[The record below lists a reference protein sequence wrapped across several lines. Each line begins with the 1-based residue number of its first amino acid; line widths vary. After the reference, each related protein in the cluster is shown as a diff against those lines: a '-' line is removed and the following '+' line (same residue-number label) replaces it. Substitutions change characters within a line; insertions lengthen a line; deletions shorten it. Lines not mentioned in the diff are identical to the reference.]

1 MQRFD
6 TALSA
11 RPSRIES
18 QLSEDAMTKWSCVA
32 GVLAAVSLHAC
43 AVEKKPPAVESG
55 KAVVQ
60 AYIDA
65 WNKRDSV
72 AIDTLLGPDA
82 IHEDFAQNFRGRGSD
97 AIVKFMRAHVAVQP
111 DFKLQVTNSIEE
123 GRYVALEWTW
133 TGTYTGPD
141 PTGKPVTNRRISG
154 TGASYVEL
162 EKGKI
167 KRFSDYFDLAS
178 FFR

>member
-1 MQRFD
+1 
-6 TALSA
+6 
-11 RPSRIES
+11 
-18 QLSEDAMTKWSCVA
+18 MTKWSHVA

-43 AVEKKPPAVESG
+43 AVEKKPPVVDSG

-65 WNKRDSV
+65 WNRHDSV
-72 AIDTLLGPDA
+72 AIDTLLAPDA
-82 IHEDFAQNFRGRGSD
+82 IHEDFAQNFRGRGSA
-97 AIVKFMRAHVAVQP
+97 AIVKFMQGHVAVQP
-111 DFKLQVTNSIEE
+111 DFKWQVTNSIEQ

-154 TGASYVEL
+154 RGASFAEL
-162 EKGKI
+162 ENRRI
-167 KRFSDYFDLAS
+167 RRISDYLDLAS

>member
-1 MQRFD
+1 
-6 TALSA
+6 
-11 RPSRIES
+11 
-18 QLSEDAMTKWSCVA
+18 MTKWSYVA
-32 GVLAAVSLHAC
+32 GALAAVSLHAC
-43 AVEKKPPAVESG
+43 AVEKKPPVIDSG

-65 WNKRDSV
+65 WNRHDSV
-72 AIDTLLGPDA
+72 AIDTLLAPDA
-82 IHEDFAQNFRGRGSD
+82 IHEDFAQNFRGRGSA
-97 AIVKFMRAHVAVQP
+97 AIVKFMRGHVAVQP
-111 DFKLQVTNSIEE
+111 DFKWQVTNSIEE

-154 TGASYVEL
+154 RGASFVEL
-162 EKGKI
+162 EKRKI
-167 KRFSDYFDLAS
+167 KRVSDYLDLAS

>member
-1 MQRFD
+1 
-6 TALSA
+6 
-11 RPSRIES
+11 
-18 QLSEDAMTKWSCVA
+18 MTKWSYVA

-43 AVEKKPPAVESG
+43 AVEKKPPVVDSG

-65 WNKRDSV
+65 WNKHDSV
-72 AIDTLLGPDA
+72 AIDTLLAPDA
-82 IHEDFAQNFRGRGSD
+82 IHEDFAQNFRGRGSA
-97 AIVKFMRAHVAVQP
+97 AIVNFMRGHVTVQP
-111 DFKLQVTNSIEE
+111 DFKWQVTNSIEE

-154 TGASYVEL
+154 RGASVAEL
-162 EKGKI
+162 EKRKI
-167 KRFSDYFDLAS
+167 KRITDYLDLAS

>member
-1 MQRFD
+1 M
-6 TALSA
+6 A
-11 RPSRIES
+11 
-18 QLSEDAMTKWSCVA
+18 KWSYVA
-32 GVLAAVSLHAC
+32 GILAAVSLHGC
-43 AVEKKPPAVESG
+43 AVEKQPPVVDSG

-65 WNKRDSV
+65 WNKHDSV
-72 AIDTLLGPDA
+72 AIDTLLAPDA
-82 IHEDFAQNFRGRGSD
+82 IHEDFAQNFRGRGSA
-97 AIVKFMRAHVAVQP
+97 AIVNFMRGHVAVQP
-111 DFKLQVTNSIEE
+111 DFKWQVTNSIEE

-154 TGASYVEL
+154 RGASVAEL
-162 EKGKI
+162 EKRKI
-167 KRFSDYFDLAS
+167 KRISDYLDLAS

>member
-1 MQRFD
+1 
-6 TALSA
+6 
-11 RPSRIES
+11 
-18 QLSEDAMTKWSCVA
+18 MTKWSYVA
-32 GVLAAVSLHAC
+32 GILATVSLHAC
-43 AVEKKPPAVESG
+43 AVEKQPPVVDSG

-65 WNKRDSV
+65 WNKHDSV
-72 AIDTLLGPDA
+72 AIDTLLAPDA
-82 IHEDFAQNFRGRGSD
+82 IHEDFAQNFRGRGSA
-97 AIVKFMRAHVAVQP
+97 AIVNFMRGHVAVQP
-111 DFKLQVTNSIEE
+111 DFKWQVTNSIEE

-154 TGASYVEL
+154 RGASVAEL
-162 EKGKI
+162 EKRKI
-167 KRFSDYFDLAS
+167 KRITDYLDLAS